1 MKLFKTLALLL
12 ISSVMYSQEPCPVE
26 GAGKNDKDKAANKLK
41 NREVVANKTI
51 NTKVTLQAVL
61 VKGEDSQRFNQ
72 NDYVVINGYCVE
84 VKQGGQESC
93 NCESK
98 IDSLQDN
105 HIYIGLTPNAKK
117 EDCMIVEIT
126 PRFKKLNPG
135 FNLKTFVG
143 KKINIYGYLFYDAE
157 HKGNAKNTCKVCTN
171 VWRAS
176 VVEVHPVVKIEL
188 AK

>member
-1 MKLFKTLALLL
+1 ML
-12 ISSVMYSQEPCPVE
+12 YSQPCPVE
-26 GAGKNDKDKAANKLK
+26 GAGKNDKDKAANKYK
-41 NREVVANKTI
+41 NREIVAGKVI

-61 VKGEDSQRFNQ
+61 VPGEDSKRFNPD
-72 NDYVVINGYCVE
+72 DYVMITGYCVE

-105 HIYIGLTPNAKK
+105 HIYIGLTPTAKK

-126 PRFKKLNPG
+126 PRFKKLNKG
-135 FNLKTFVG
+135 FNLKSFVG
-143 KKINIYGYLFYDAE
+143 KKINVYGYIFYDAE
-157 HKGNAKNTCKVCTN
+157 HKGNAKNTCNVCTN
-171 VWRAS
+171 TWRAS
-176 VVEVHPVVKIEL
+176 CNEVHPVVKIEL